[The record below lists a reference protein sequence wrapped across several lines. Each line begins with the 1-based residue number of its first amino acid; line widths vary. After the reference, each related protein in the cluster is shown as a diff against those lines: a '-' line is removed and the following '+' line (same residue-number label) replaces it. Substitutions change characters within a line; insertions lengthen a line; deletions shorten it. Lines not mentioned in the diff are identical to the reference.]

1 MQVKDSYY
9 FFQVSLWST
18 AWFIT
23 TRIYADHG
31 MLTDE
36 FQPSQGVRRCL
47 IEIIMSKFKFK
58 DEYIEEGRDPRKK
71 DPHFK
76 SP

>member
-23 TRIYADHG
+23 TRIYTDHG

-47 IEIIMSKFKFK
+47 IEIIMSKFNLKMS
-58 DEYIEEGRDPRKK
+58 I
-71 DPHFK
+71 
-76 SP
+76 